1 VRTGNHLFLAGEG
14 EEVCTHC
21 FTHSVTHSLWCHLIT
36 SLAHSFAYCDFH
48 FTHCITHSLHHSLT
62 HSLHSIYLIALL
74 SYYPLVFLFHHSNCE
89 CVHDN
94 FHSLTL
100 QVCFIPNQCTF
111 IVLLMSRDIIN

>member
-62 HSLHSIYLIALL
+62 HCTQFTSLLYCLIILW
-74 SYYPLVFLFHHSNCE
+74 SFCFITQTVNVYMITFT
-89 CVHDN
+89 
-94 FHSLTL
+94 HSLFKFASFL
-100 QVCFIPNQCTF
+100 INVLSSCCFVTGYH
-111 IVLLMSRDIIN
+111 